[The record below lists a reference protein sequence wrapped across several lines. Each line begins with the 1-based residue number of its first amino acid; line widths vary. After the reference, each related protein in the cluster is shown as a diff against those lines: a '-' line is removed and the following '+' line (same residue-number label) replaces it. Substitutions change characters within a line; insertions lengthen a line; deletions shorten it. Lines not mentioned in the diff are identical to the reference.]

1 MHVVIPCANE
11 DSVVRLKDEVI
22 TNIINDDGLVDLPS
36 KQTQVFYKEWSI
48 LRCVLSVKSVFN
60 VVADIDLVNDLV
72 CIFLQSRSED
82 NDLVVFCHS
91 LDELDAAWS
100 HKEET
105 IVLILDVVDQCLI

>member
-11 DSVVRLKDEVI
+11 DSVVRLKDEVV

-36 KQTQVFYKEWSI
+36 KQTQVFNKEWSI
-48 LRCVLSVKSVFN
+48 LRCVLPVKSVFN

-91 LDELDAAWS
+91 LDELDASWS

-105 IVLILDVVDQCLI
+105 VILVLDVVD